1 MNPYDSLE
9 MNRKYILEYRDVED
23 EVVVDITPDP
33 QKEECDIFVAVTTMI
48 SFIFFIGMIGAII
61 YAYTH

>member
-9 MNRKYILEYRDVED
+9 TNRKYILEYTDVED

-33 QKEECDIFVAVTTMI
+33 QKEECDIFVAVTAVI